1 MHPHRRKRLFNIIL
15 VLLFS
20 TSGIGLILYSL
31 NKNLDYFF
39 TPTELKTINIP
50 EDKRIKIGGM
60 VLENSVVR
68 EQSKVIFTVTDYKNY
83 IEVVYEGIVPDL
95 FKEGSGVVALGFIQ
109 NETFYAQEVLA
120 KIAVEEAK
128 VNASKVALEQ
138 EPPLQQAQPTE
149 VQQNVQQPMLGRG
162 QNASKGAFRRV

>member
-95 FKEGSGVVALGFIQ
+95 FKEGSGVVALGFMQ
-109 NETFYAQEVLA
+109 NEIFYAQEVLA
-120 KIAVEEAK
+120 KHDE
-128 VNASKVALEQ
+128 NYM
-138 EPPLQQAQPTE
+138 PPNL
-149 VQQNVQQPMLGRG
+149 NI
-162 QNASKGAFRRV
+162 NNDN